1 MGKYDIAEYA
11 YQISITNETFL
22 SWANKKIT
30 IKCLSQER
38 HITREDE
45 SLIRAAYCI
54 GYRNAIEQACEALEE
69 KESENERI

>member
-1 MGKYDIAEYA
+1 MSKYDIAEYA
-11 YQISITNETFL
+11 YQSYK
-22 SWANKKIT
+22 ANKKIT
-30 IKCLSQER
+30 IKCLSKER

-54 GYRNAIEQACEALEE
+54 GYRNAIEQACETLEE

>member
-1 MGKYDIAEYA
+1 MGKYDVAEYA
-11 YQISITNETFL
+11 YQNYK
-22 SWANKKIT
+22 ANKKIT

-45 SLIRAAYCI
+45 SLIRAAY
-54 GYRNAIEQACEALEE
+54 RNAIEQACEALEE

>member
-11 YQISITNETFL
+11 YQSYK
-22 SWANKKIT
+22 ANKKIT
-30 IKCLSQER
+30 IKCLSKER